1 MITLKP
7 FVKWA
12 GGKSQLLDPINHL
25 IEKCPHSNRYSEPFL
40 GGGAVYLSQLEKQSF
55 QFCYLNDV
63 NYPLIR
69 MYQAFRDYPNTTLVD
84 YLSDLEAQYNVIDAL
99 DKKEKLYYAHRDT
112 YNSLDTGVYKTALF
126 IFLNKAGF
134 NGLYRENKRGQ
145 LNVPFG
151 KRKTVSLCN
160 LDHVKLFSEL
170 TSKTKSLFTVGD
182 FSRCGIP
189 ITSES
194 VVYLDP
200 PYEKLNE
207 ASFVSYSSQRY
218 RLENLVSFIQLICH
232 KKAYFILSNSDTPKV
247 RETFKDFNIIEVG
260 ASRNI
265 NSDGE
270 GRKKITEL
278 LITNIGGTK

>member
-1 MITLKP
+1 MVTKLKP

-12 GGKSQLLDPINHL
+12 GGKSQLLEPINYL

-63 NYPLIR
+63 NSPLIR
-69 MYQAFRDYPNTTLVD
+69 MYQAFREYPNTTLVD
-84 YLSDLEAQYNVIDAL
+84 YLSDLEAQYNIIDTL
-99 DKKEKLYYAHRDT
+99 DRKEKLYYAHRDT
-112 YNSLDTGVYKTALF
+112 YNSLDAGTYKTALF

-200 PYEKLNE
+200 PYEKLSE

-218 RLENLVSFIQLICH
+218 SLENLVSFIQLICH
-232 KKAYFILSNSDTPKV
+232 KKAYFILSNSDTPEV

-278 LITNIGGTK
+278 LITNIK